1 MSLQIENALPDGFV
15 LEKAQNVM
23 HGTYRGIDLLIVPLD
38 TENQYQIQL
47 YANLGTIDNKEGFL
61 DYLGTMSKDCP
72 FVHHAGYN
80 GSNMVSVYVL
90 SRGVEDKENLTN
102 AMSALVSKCSE
113 YGLHNCCAHCKNET
127 VLHAAAV
134 DQTPLMLC
142 DNCLSQVMG
151 RVSGRPQRKENVLL
165 GLIGAI
171 VGVLLGSV
179 LWIVIGQ
186 IGFIAGI
193 AGFAIVFGGMKGYE
207 LLGGRLSKAG
217 IVICV
222 LLSLLTII
230 GAEFVSIVIALYQEL
245 SKLYA
250 VTIQDVVAW
259 IPDLMKE
266 PEVAGGV
273 AKDLIVGYA
282 LAIWASFANVK
293 SAWRQVDEGSAQHTV
308 VRF

>member
-151 RVSGRPQRKENVLL
+151 RV
-165 GLIGAI
+165 
-171 VGVLLGSV
+171 GVLLGSV

-230 GAEFVSIVIALYQEL
+230 GAEFASIVIALYQEL